1 MGYTLL
7 IFGGLLL
14 LSVTPLAWRTLRT
27 YLKFRGTRVITC
39 PETHCPAAVEVDEKH
54 AASSTWLR
62 ETELRLASC
71 SRWPERQGCGQ
82 ECLAQIEAAPEGCL
96 VRNMLI
102 EWYRGSTCA
111 FCHEEIPEIHWSDH
125 NPAILSPEGTT
136 IEWSDVRP
144 EDLPDVFATHRR
156 VCWNC
161 HISQSFRA
169 RFPGLA
175 IERPERTAVHRA
187 S

>member
-1 MGYTLL
+1 MGITLL
-7 IFGGLLL
+7 ILGGFLL
-14 LSVTPLAWRTLRT
+14 LSLSPLAWSTLRT

-39 PETHCPAAVEVDEKH
+39 PETGCPAAVEVDEKH
-54 AASSTWLR
+54 AAASTWLR
-62 ETELRLASC
+62 DTELRLASC
-71 SRWPERQGCGQ
+71 SRWPEREGCGQ

-102 EWYRGSTCA
+102 AWYRGSTCA
-111 FCHEEIPEIHWSDH
+111 FCHKEIPEIHWSDH
-125 NPAILSPEGTT
+125 KPAILSPDGRT

-144 EDLPDVFATHRR
+144 EDLPGVFATHWR

-161 HISQSFRA
+161 HIAQSFRA
-169 RFPGLA
+169 QFPGLA
-175 IERPERTAVHRA
+175 VERPAAKRA

>member
-1 MGYTLL
+1 MGRTLL
-7 IFGGLLL
+7 ILGALIVVSLIP
-14 LSVTPLAWRTLRT
+14 VAWSTLRA

-39 PETHCPAAVEVDEKH
+39 PETGCPAAVEVDERH
-54 AASSTWLR
+54 AASSTFLN

-71 SRWPERQGCGQ
+71 SRWPEREGCGQ

-96 VRNMLI
+96 VRTMLI
-102 EWYRGSTCA
+102 AWYRGSTCA
-111 FCHEEIPEIHWSDH
+111 FCQKEIPEIHWSDH
-125 NPAILSPEGTT
+125 KPAILTPDGRT
-136 IEWSDVRP
+136 IEWAEVRP
-144 EDLPDVFATHRR
+144 ENLPGVFATHRR

-161 HISQSFRA
+161 HIAQSFRA

-175 IERPERTAVHRA
+175 VERPERPSFKRA